1 MICPKDLIKFL
12 KNKKINFFTGV
23 PDSLLKNFIENIP
36 NKKKLHNGKRGPSSI
51 AWNWVLFK
59 NKKIPLIY
67 FQNSGLGNTINPL
80 ISVANKNIYSIPMIL
95 LIGWRGE
102 PGVKDE
108 PQHKKQGKETL
119 NFLKNLGIRYVILD
133 SDSNF
138 FRINKLIQLAKERSE
153 PVAILAKKNI
163 FKKNKLSLIKNN
175 QSLIRSEVIEFIL
188 DSISKKTRI
197 FSSTGYISRELDH
210 ILRQKKRKL
219 IVFITLGAWVTLHQ
233 SLLDILSILE
243 KKFCV

>member
-23 PDSLLKNFIENIP
+23 LTVFLKNFIENIP
-36 NKKKLHNGKRGPSSI
+36 NKKNFIMVNEGLAVSLGIGYYLKT
-51 AWNWVLFK
+51 
-59 NKKIPLIY
+59 KKIPLIY

-133 SDSNF
+133 M
-138 FRINKLIQLAKERSE
+138 I
-153 PVAILAKKNI
+153 AI
-163 FKKNKLSLIKNN
+163 F
-175 QSLIRSEVIEFIL
+175 
-188 DSISKKTRI
+188 
-197 FSSTGYISRELDH
+197 
-210 ILRQKKRKL
+210 
-219 IVFITLGAWVTLHQ
+219 
-233 SLLDILSILE
+233 LE
-243 KKFCV
+243 

>member
-1 MICPKDLIKFL
+1 
-12 KNKKINFFTGV
+12 
-23 PDSLLKNFIENIP
+23 
-36 NKKKLHNGKRGPSSI
+36 
-51 AWNWVLFK
+51 
-59 NKKIPLIY
+59 
-67 FQNSGLGNTINPL
+67 
-80 ISVANKNIYSIPMIL
+80 MIL

-108 PQHKKQGKETL
+108 PQHKNKVRKL
-119 NFLKNLGIRYVILD
+119 LIFKKNLGIRYIILD

-188 DSISKKTRI
+188 NSNSKKTRI

-210 ILRQKKRKL
+210 I
-219 IVFITLGAWVTLHQ
+219 
-233 SLLDILSILE
+233 
-243 KKFCV
+243 